1 MSVLGI
7 GIQQERPMVI
17 GAGFWIRAL
26 ARIAD
31 WVYFYII
38 GLATGGCAGITLM
51 ILQRY
56 SVIEPGWAHRMPHFI
71 ALFPASLLG
80 TIIYHAI
87 SEGIYG
93 ASAGKFVFG
102 LRVLSESR
110 TPCDIPSAFLREIAY
125 FFDALFFGLVGY
137 LSMDK
142 TPLQQRYGD
151 HWAGTIVVRA
161 TDVPPESRRSGRMFA
176 FSIILASLA
185 CALPMWIT
193 FVLVAAQ

>member
-7 GIQQERPMVI
+7 GIEQERPKVI

-26 ARIAD
+26 ARITD
-31 WVYFYII
+31 SLYCTII
-38 GLATGGCAGITLM
+38 GFVTGVCSAITLT

-71 ALFPASLLG
+71 ALLPASLLG

-87 SEGIYG
+87 SEGVYG
-93 ASAGKFVFG
+93 ASAGKFVFA

-151 HWAGTIVVRA
+151 HWAGTIVVRTA
-161 TDVPPESRRSGRMFA
+161 DVPPESRRSGRMFA
-176 FSIILASLA
+176 FSLILASFA
-185 CALPMWIT
+185 CALPMWIAV
-193 FVLVAAQ
+193 VLVAAQ